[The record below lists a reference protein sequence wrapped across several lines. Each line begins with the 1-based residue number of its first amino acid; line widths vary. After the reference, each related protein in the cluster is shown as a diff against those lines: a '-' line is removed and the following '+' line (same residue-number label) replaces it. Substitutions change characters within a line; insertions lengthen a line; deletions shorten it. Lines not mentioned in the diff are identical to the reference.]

1 MKFRFNYFN
10 SISYFY
16 LIIQWIYFISKQINC
31 IIEKGIEPV
40 INSLKLIKKIDLFE
54 KLISQ
59 FILTALRMY
68 FEEEEEYMS
77 EPIDEKSE
85 SSYIKINKRFLE

>member
-1 MKFRFNYFN
+1 
-10 SISYFY
+10 
-16 LIIQWIYFISKQINC
+16 
-31 IIEKGIEPV
+31 
-40 INSLKLIKKIDLFE
+40 
-54 KLISQ
+54 
-59 FILTALRMY
+59 MY